1 MLRLEQLDYLVT
13 ISKCNSLSEAS
24 DRLFITQQSLGKAIK
39 DLEDELGVPLLV
51 RSNKGCTLTS
61 EGEEAVRQGR
71 EILLKA
77 HQLKNTFMQEAVEIK
92 GALTI
97 LCSQV
102 MFADELPLAL
112 ESFSRQYSEVTV
124 NAMEKDSYYM
134 PVLHE
139 QLLQKKDEIVISIFH
154 LPQERT
160 IGIERIPERFQ
171 FHPIYRTQW
180 LACMNA
186 KNHLAK
192 YKTIS
197 IENLLREKIIVSSP
211 DYPEIGLDYAML
223 SCYGEPQV
231 KKVVS
236 NLELFYT
243 VLGELD
249 NCVGI
254 IPDVLLKQ
262 KRASVSPKLVC
273 REMKPKIYS
282 TVGYLVDKA
291 QSDHVITKKF
301 LQHFEEA
308 IEKVAHGW

>member
-1 MLRLEQLDYLVT
+1 MRLEQLEYLIT

-39 DLEDELGVPLLV
+39 DLENELGVQLLV

-61 EGEEAVRQGR
+61 EGQETVQQGR
-71 EILLKA
+71 EILLKV
-77 HQLKNTFMQEAVEIK
+77 HRLKNTFVQEDAEIK

-112 ESFSRQYSEVTV
+112 ESFSRKYSEVTV

-134 PVLHE
+134 PILHE
-139 QLLQKKDEIVISIFH
+139 QLLQKQDEIVISIFH
-154 LPQERT
+154 LPQEKQ

-171 FHPIYRTQW
+171 FHPLYRTQW

-186 KNHLAK
+186 KNRLAK
-192 YKTIS
+192 YKKIS

-249 NCVGI
+249 DCVGI

-273 REMKPKIYS
+273 REIEPKICS
-282 TVGYLVDKA
+282 TVGYLLDCE
-291 QSDHVITKKF
+291 QSKHIITKKF
-301 LQHFEEA
+301 LQHLEEA
-308 IEKVAHGW
+308 IEKVAHGYD